1 LHTNA
6 RRPAD
11 GRGPS
16 RFEPRALCGGAW
28 PGTKGGVPRFP
39 IGRCRETLGSAP
51 FRRLAELVGFGNRG
65 MRDCATP
72 NSTRLPP
79 GRTTPAGNGPISLRS
94 EPRVFHAAHTSGTDH
109 DPVRNRK
116 SGWRAQGLI
125 DHTEPLAHLHK
136 TLQCRGIGIG
146 VQFKVQRNI
155 CEADRHCAV
164 DAKRAAG
171 IPVALRYMATTGSR
185 PKSLPT
191 KPRIAT
197 ESYSRNAMDLEE
209 KELNMRRDRR
219 GPFPRHLLNP
229 KRMRY

>member
-1 LHTNA
+1 
-6 RRPAD
+6 
-11 GRGPS
+11 
-16 RFEPRALCGGAW
+16 
-28 PGTKGGVPRFP
+28 
-39 IGRCRETLGSAP
+39 
-51 FRRLAELVGFGNRG
+51 

-79 GRTTPAGNGPISLRS
+79 GRTTPAENGPISSRS

-191 KPRIAT
+191 NRASPPNRTAETRWILKKKNLICAEIAGGH
-197 ESYSRNAMDLEE
+197 SPGIY
-209 KELNMRRDRR
+209 
-219 GPFPRHLLNP
+219 
-229 KRMRY
+229 